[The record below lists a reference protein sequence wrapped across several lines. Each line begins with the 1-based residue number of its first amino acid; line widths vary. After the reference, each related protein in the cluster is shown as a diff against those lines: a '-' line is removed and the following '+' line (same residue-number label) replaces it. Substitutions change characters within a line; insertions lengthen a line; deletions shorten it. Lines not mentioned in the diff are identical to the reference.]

1 MKMRTKIITIILIM
15 IGFGFSYNATAR
27 RVKGSGHTIKET
39 RKLPNF
45 TSIDIGSA
53 FEIELIKSNETKIII
68 ETDDNI
74 MPFIKTNVHAKELKV
89 NLSQDINNPTKL
101 SLTIYYKEVNDLD
114 ISGAAELYSSDV
126 LTTRYLK
133 LDFSGASEVSLKLD
147 VESIEAEISGAS
159 NVDLEGKSRDAEI
172 ELSGAAIL
180 RAYGLELH
188 YLDLEASGASS
199 AKVLVLDKFIIDAS
213 GASTVRYK
221 GTPTLDLDDI
231 SGAASFKKM

>member
-1 MKMRTKIITIILIM
+1 MRTRILTIILVI
-15 IGFGFSYNATAR
+15 IGFSFSHNAMAKR
-27 RVKGSGHTIKET
+27 IKGSGHVIKET
-39 RKLPNF
+39 RELSNF

-53 FEIELIKSNETKIII
+53 FEIELIKSNESKIII

-74 MPFIKTNVHAKELKV
+74 MPYIKTNVHAKELDV
-89 NLSQDINNPTKL
+89 RHDVDISNSTKM
-101 SLTIYYKEVNDLD
+101 SLTIYYRELNELD

-133 LDFSGASEVSLKLD
+133 LDFSGAAEVSLKLD
-147 VESIEAEISGAS
+147 VQSIEAEISGAS
-159 NVDLEGKSRDAEI
+159 NADLEGKAQDAEI
-172 ELSGAAIL
+172 EVSGAAVL

-188 YLDLEASGASS
+188 FLDLEASGASS
-199 AKVLVLDKFIIDAS
+199 VKVLVLDKFIIDAS
-213 GASTVRYK
+213 GAATVRYK

>member
-1 MKMRTKIITIILIM
+1 MKTKTKIIAIILIM
-15 IGFGFSYNATAR
+15 IGFGLSNNTMAR
-27 RVKGSGHTIKET
+27 RIKGSGKIIKET
-39 RKLPNF
+39 RELSNF
-45 TSIDIGSA
+45 TAIDIGSA

-68 ETDDNI
+68 ETDDNV
-74 MPFIKTNVHAKELKV
+74 MPYIKTNVHAKELKV
-89 NLSQDINNPTKL
+89 NLSAEINNPTKL
-101 SLTIYYKEVNDLD
+101 SLIIYYKEVNDLD

-126 LTTRYLK
+126 LTTTYLN
-133 LDFSGASEVSLKLD
+133 LDFSGASDVSLKLD
-147 VESIEAEISGAS
+147 VQSIDAEISGAS

-172 ELSGAAIL
+172 DVSGAAIL

-213 GASTVRYK
+213 GAATVRYK
-221 GTPTLDLDDI
+221 GNPTLDLDDI